1 MDKQTVVVVDD
12 NIANLTIVRSLL
24 KGRYEVFPIPSA
36 SILFEYLNKAV
47 PDLIL
52 LDVEMPEMD
61 GYEVIEKLKS
71 DSRFDD
77 VPVIFLTSHEDEASE
92 LEGLSLG
99 AVDYVSKPF
108 SPPLLLKRIE
118 NHLLIG
124 SQKKKLENYNK
135 NLEVMVEEKTEHI
148 FRMQERLLTILA
160 EMVEFRDSVTGEH
173 IDRTQKYLKILIDR
187 MLELGVYKEEVGG
200 WNTAFLIPS
209 AQLHDIGKVS
219 ISDAI
224 LNKPGKLTRE
234 EFEIIKTHVAIG
246 VQIIE
251 RIERETKKDYFLSYA
266 KNFAGYHHEKWD
278 GSGYPNGLSGADIP
292 LQGRI
297 MALVDVYD
305 ALVSARP
312 YKEPMPFDMAKSI
325 IVEESG
331 KHFDPAIV
339 DVFSGISGRFEEVAM
354 ASRQTSGQ

>member
-12 NIANLTIVRSLL
+12 NIANLAIVRSLL

-36 SILFEYLNKAV
+36 SILFEYLDKAV

-52 LDVEMPEMD
+52 LDVEMPGMD
-61 GYEVIEKLKS
+61 GYEVIQKLKS

-148 FRMQERLLTILA
+148 RRMQERLLTILA

-187 MLELGVYKEEVGG
+187 MLELGVYREELEG

-209 AQLHDIGKVS
+209 AQLHDIGKIA
-219 ISDAI
+219 ISDTI
-224 LNKPGKLTRE
+224 LDKPGKLTRE
-234 EFEIIKTHVAIG
+234 EFEIIKTHAAVG

-251 RIERETKKDYFLSYA
+251 RIERETQKDIITKNGMDRGIQTVFPERISRFRAGSWRLPMSTTLWFRRVLIKNPCRSIWRNPLSLRRV
-266 KNFAGYHHEKWD
+266 E
-278 GSGYPNGLSGADIP
+278 
-292 LQGRI
+292 
-297 MALVDVYD
+297 
-305 ALVSARP
+305 
-312 YKEPMPFDMAKSI
+312 SI
-325 IVEESG
+325 SI
-331 KHFDPAIV
+331 
-339 DVFSGISGRFEEVAM
+339 
-354 ASRQTSGQ
+354 RQS